1 MGKDNMHDSENSQLE
16 FIEAL
21 SRDAS
26 IEILLELCKDGDL
39 AERIVAMAKTD
50 LAAVDMDE
58 IADEVFR
65 SLNSIQVEELWD
77 NSGRTRWGYQEPTD
91 VAFEMLEAEVDTYL
105 QEMEQYRKLGMTKKE
120 KEYCKGILTGLCRY
134 GESGNNEFR
143 DWCPDDPYTIAENII
158 YEWKKKH
165 TAEDVDEI
173 QAVYDSFFSDGADE
187 DGRFIWEDDLK
198 EIRKTTQDKKNK
210 RKKG

>member
-1 MGKDNMHDSENSQLE
+1 MNDSENSQFK

-21 SRDAS
+21 SREAS
-26 IEILLELCKDGDL
+26 VEILLELCKDGDL

-105 QEMEQYRKLGMTKKE
+105 LKMEQYRKLGMTEEE
-120 KEYCKGILTGLCRY
+120 KEYCKGILSGICRY

-158 YEWKKKH
+158 YDWKQNH
-165 TAEDVDEI
+165 STEEIEEI
-173 QAVYDSFFSDGADE
+173 QAVYDSFFADDE
-187 DGRFIWEDDLK
+187 TD
-198 EIRKTTQDKKNK
+198 
-210 RKKG
+210 

>member
-1 MGKDNMHDSENSQLE
+1 MIDKGNMNDSDNSQLK

-21 SRDAS
+21 SREAS
-26 IEILLELCKDGDL
+26 IRILLELYKDGNE
-39 AERIVAMAKTD
+39 AERIVAMAKTH

-77 NSGRTRWGYQEPTD
+77 NSGNTRWGYQEPTE

-105 QEMEQYRKLGMTKKE
+105 RKMEQYRNLGMTKEE
-120 KEYCKGILTGLCRY
+120 KEYSKGILAGLYRY

-158 YEWKKKH
+158 CEWKKNIPQKKLKRYVRCT
-165 TAEDVDEI
+165 TAFS
-173 QAVYDSFFSDGADE
+173 QMARMKKRDSF
-187 DGRFIWEDDLK
+187 GRMI
-198 EIRKTTQDKKNK
+198 
-210 RKKG
+210 